1 MNYLHDFNPYN
12 NTPFFYMDLLQ
23 DGIEPSFFLN
33 GEVSIVDPDDGSIEH
48 VWALDNVT
56 QDDDG
61 DYDDDAYTLAF
72 GEIGFTG
79 TSGTDYLVNHNQGSG
94 KVDFIAFAP
103 TMDLSLFN
111 PDDLFVVHFNMEGLN
126 AGPEEIMLTGA
137 TSTTRPVPEPATMF
151 LLGTGLIGLAGF
163 SKKKF
168 KK

>member
-1 MNYLHDFNPYN
+1 
-12 NTPFFYMDLLQ
+12 
-23 DGIEPSFFLN
+23 
-33 GEVSIVDPDDGSIEH
+33 
-48 VWALDNVT
+48 
-56 QDDDG
+56 
-61 DYDDDAYTLAF
+61 
-72 GEIGFTG
+72 
-79 TSGTDYLVNHNQGSG
+79 
-94 KVDFIAFAP
+94 
-103 TMDLSLFN
+103 MDLSLFN